1 MFLNKCNIELELD
14 GQVFWIWCRVGE
26 KLKNECLKP
35 TFKSGRTSVG
45 IWSFIFKNQK
55 KLLVLID
62 GRITGQQYRIQVL
75 EEAILLAAT

>member
-45 IWSFIFKNQK
+45 I
-55 KLLVLID
+55 
-62 GRITGQQYRIQVL
+62 
-75 EEAILLAAT
+75 